1 MIAVV
6 SMKFTDETT
15 VRVTEWLERL
25 GADFFRI
32 NVEDIPRAPFG
43 FDPESGSFLVTRGR
57 RVLLSEIRVVW
68 FRRAAP
74 MLVPDLSS
82 VADEALR
89 KTMRRHV
96 ESELKGAA
104 RAFYDATRH
113 AHWLSHP
120 TTAAPPKFAVL
131 QKARDAG
138 LAIPPTLVTNDKQAL
153 RAFRETHGEIILKC
167 ITDGDVFTLDGLAYS
182 TFTNIFEPDHIE
194 SLPDPLFPVLVQKKI
209 EKAFEVRCFY
219 LDRACHAMAIFSQ
232 TNPKT
237 SLDFRHYD
245 FENPNRNVP
254 YLLGDALEE
263 KIRVLMDDLSLETGS
278 LDLIVGA
285 DGETYFLEVN
295 PVGMFGMVSV
305 PCNMNLR
312 RKVAEY
318 LIAKDV
324 S

>member
-1 MIAVV
+1 VIAVV

-15 VRVTEWLERL
+15 VRVTEWIDRL
-25 GADFFRI
+25 GGDWFRI
-32 NVEDIPRAPFG
+32 NVEDIPKTPFG
-43 FDPESGSFLVTRGR
+43 FDPEGGSFLVRCGR
-57 RVLLSEIRVVW
+57 KIPLSEIRVVW

-74 MLVPDLSS
+74 MLLPDLAT
-82 VADEALR
+82 VADEELR
-89 KTMRRHV
+89 RIMKRHV
-96 ESELKGAA
+96 ESELKGSA

-120 TTAAPPKFAVL
+120 TTAAPPKFDVL

-138 LAIPPTLVTNDKQAL
+138 LAIPPTAVTNDKQTL
-153 RAFRETHGEIILKC
+153 RDFRERHGEIILKC
-167 ITDGDVFTLDGLAYS
+167 ITDGDIFTRDGTAYS
-182 TFTNIFEPDHIE
+182 TFTCIFEPEHIE

-209 EKAFEVRCFY
+209 EKAFELRCFY
-219 LDRACHAMAIFSQ
+219 LDRACYTMAIFSQ
-232 TNPKT
+232 ANPKT
-237 SLDFRHYD
+237 TVDFRHYD
-245 FENPNRNVP
+245 FDNPNRNVP
-254 YLLGDALEE
+254 YLLGEELEE
-263 KIRVLMDDLSLETGS
+263 RIAVLMDSLGLETGS

-318 LIAKDV
+318 LIAKDHP
-324 S
+324 